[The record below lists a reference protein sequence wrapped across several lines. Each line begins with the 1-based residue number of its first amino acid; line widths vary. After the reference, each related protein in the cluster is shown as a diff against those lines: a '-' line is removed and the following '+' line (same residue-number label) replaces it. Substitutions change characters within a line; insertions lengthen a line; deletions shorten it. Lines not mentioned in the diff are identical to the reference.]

1 MRIETE
7 TCYKIELFFNN
18 FKQTEQFINF
28 IKDKE
33 NIFNVKKEAMYVK
46 FHCFNTDYAKKLVG
60 EYEAEFIYNLVKKND

>member
-18 FKQTEQFINF
+18 YKQTEQFMNF
-28 IKDKE
+28 IKEKK
-33 NIFNVKKEAMYVK
+33 NIFNVNNNGMYVF

-60 EYEAEFIYNLVKKND
+60 EYEAEFIYNLVKNNE

>member
-33 NIFNVKKEAMYVK
+33 NIFNVKRSNVCKISL
-46 FHCFNTDYAKKLVG
+46 F
-60 EYEAEFIYNLVKKND
+60 